1 MEIKDKNLINI
12 FDKLKE
18 NDARLYLVGG
28 YVRDNLLG
36 LKSKDLD
43 IEVFNISLNEL
54 EKITKGIKNE
64 KFGIVTLKEYN
75 LDLAIPRE
83 EIKVGNSYNDFLIKL
98 NPNLDLKKAAKRRD
112 FSINAIMYDI
122 YNDKLIDN
130 YNGIEDL
137 NNKTIKHISEKFSED
152 PLRVLRAIRFSTN
165 LNFKIDTK
173 TLNLCYKMLNDL
185 KFLSVN
191 KKESELNKILSS
203 NNKYLL
209 EQEKSLKLLFSYIG
223 EVDFIKFKE
232 VCLKKS
238 NYQIQLIKVIMF
250 DKSQKI
256 DEFISNKKEKLKIQK
271 IIEYKNKLNYELSK
285 EEMLDIYLEIKH
297 DYDLFLEV
305 LILFKI
311 DNNKIEILRK
321 INNLYY
327 ETNWKNL
334 FDNKEVKNKLLLKR
348 KYLISQINK

>member
-98 NPNLDLKKAAKRRD
+98 NPNLELKKAAKRRD

-191 KKESELNKILSS
+191 KKELELNKILSS

-238 NYQIQLIKVIMF
+238 NYQIKLIKVILF

-285 EEMLDIYLEIKH
+285 EEMLDIYLELKH

-321 INNLYY
+321 INNIYY

-334 FDNKEVKNKLLLKR
+334 LQNKEVKNKLLLKR

>member
-130 YNGIEDL
+130 YNGMEDL

-285 EEMLDIYLEIKH
+285 EEMLDIYLELKH

-321 INNLYY
+321 INNIYY

-334 FDNKEVKNKLLLKR
+334 LQNKEVKNKLLLKR